1 MNGFLAIVFT
11 MSMLERYPDLSDDDL
26 EKIKETMDF
35 FDEHIRGH
43 HAKDVEIIKEN
54 YGDGFQGKNRDYTPE
69 KWPSKKT
76 TYLLKRNF
84 EHDNGDSR
92 IRYYPLKYTVHLALG
107 ITNWESPFTSDALAI
122 KIKQTNIEL
131 IHRNTDEDWLV
142 DKNVDIWGEF
152 SSNETPEKTIVTNKA
167 SSTKS
172 NIDPLIRTIMK
183 AILRRKLVILE
194 GVPGTGKTHVFD
206 SIKDKFGHATFL
218 TFHPSSD
225 YSTFV
230 GGIRPGKNEVTKKLE
245 FNPTKGH
252 LLNILDK
259 AKEGKVILWID
270 ELNRANVPRVFG
282 DLISLIGN
290 KNPPGLHIPNVGL
303 EGAEQKI
310 KLTQEQIGN
319 LHIVGT
325 MNTSDRSVTPLDAA
339 LRRRFSFIRLHPMT
353 KSDLFAIESSNSEFA
368 FKAIEEDINCFENL
382 NLLLNENMGSDAIM
396 GHSYLFEMSKYAKED
411 SKRKLSWKYSILP
424 NIIDTLLISQNFELI
439 KEINNIIG
447 KNTGLKLVDSA
458 QNGFGKGLGRMILV
472 AEVSE

>member
-1 MNGFLAIVFT
+1 MFT
-11 MSMLERYPDLSDDDL
+11 MSILERYPDLSDDDV
-26 EKIKETMDF
+26 EKVQKAMDF
-35 FDEHIRGH
+35 FDEHIRGY
-43 HAKDVEIIKEN
+43 HAKDIEIIKEN
-54 YGDGFQGKNRDYTPE
+54 YGDGFQGMNTDFTPE
-69 KWPSKKT
+69 KWPSKKI

-84 EHDNGDSR
+84 EHGNGDSR

-107 ITNWESPFTSDALAI
+107 IKNWESPFTSDALAR
-122 KIKQTNIEL
+122 KIKPTNIEC
-131 IHRNTDEDWLV
+131 IHREKDEDWFK

-152 SSNETPEKTIVTNKA
+152 SSDGKPAETIATNKS

-172 NIDPLIRTIMK
+172 NVDPLIETIMNV
-183 AILRRKLVILE
+183 ILRRKLVILE

-206 SIKDKFGHATFL
+206 SIKDKFSHATFL

-290 KNPPGLHIPNVGL
+290 KNPPKLHIPNVGL

-339 LRRRFSFIRLHPMT
+339 LRRRFNFIRLHPMT

-368 FKAIEEDINCFENL
+368 FKAIEEDITCFEDL

-411 SKRKLSWKYSILP
+411 SKRKLLWKYSILP

-439 KEINNIIG
+439 KEINTIIE
-447 KNTGLKLVDSA
+447 KNTELKLVDSA
-458 QNGFGKGLGRMILV
+458 ENGFGKGLGRMILV
-472 AEVSE
+472 EGVEQ

>member
-1 MNGFLAIVFT
+1 MNGLLAIVFT
-11 MSMLERYPDLSDDDL
+11 MSILERYPDLSDDDL

-43 HAKDVEIIKEN
+43 RAKDVEIIKEN
-54 YGDGFQGKNRDYTPE
+54 YGDGFRGKNRDYTPE
-69 KWPSKKT
+69 KWPSKIT

-131 IHRNTDEDWLV
+131 IHRKTDEDWLV

-411 SKRKLSWKYSILP
+411 SKRKLLWKYSILP

-472 AEVSE
+472 EGVE

>member
-1 MNGFLAIVFT
+1 
-11 MSMLERYPDLSDDDL
+11 MSTLERYPDLSAADV
-26 EKIKETMDF
+26 EKIQEAMDF
-35 FDEHIRGH
+35 FDEHIRGFR
-43 HAKDVEIIKEN
+43 AKEVEIIKER
-54 YGDGFQGKNRDYTPE
+54 YGDGFQGKDKDYTAE
-69 KWPSKKT
+69 KWPSKVT

-107 ITNWESPFTSDALAI
+107 IKNWKNPFTSNALII
-122 KIKQTNIEL
+122 KIKQTNIEW
-131 IHRNTDEDWLV
+131 IHKKKDEDWLE
-142 DKNVDIWGEF
+142 DKSVDIWGGF
-152 SSNETPEKTIVTNKA
+152 SSNEKQGETIASNKA
-167 SSTKS
+167 SSIKS
-172 NIDPLIRTIMK
+172 NVDPLIEAIMNV
-183 AILRRKLVILE
+183 ILRRRLVILE

-206 SIKDKFGHATFL
+206 SIKGKFHHATFL

-290 KNPPGLHIPNVGL
+290 KNPPEIHIPNVGL

-339 LRRRFSFIRLHPMT
+339 MRRRFNFIRLHPMT
-353 KSDLFAIESSNSEFA
+353 KSDLFAIESSNSEFT
-368 FKAIEEDINCFENL
+368 FKAIEEDINCFEAL
-382 NLLLNENMGSDAIM
+382 NQLLNENMGSDAIM
-396 GHSYLFEMSKYAKED
+396 GHSYLFEMSKYANEE
-411 SKRKLSWKYSILP
+411 SKRKLLWKYSILP

-439 KEINNIIG
+439 KEINHVIG

-458 QNGFGKGLGRMILV
+458 KGGFGEGLGRMILV
-472 AEVSE
+472 EGVE

>member
-1 MNGFLAIVFT
+1 MFP
-11 MSMLERYPDLSDDDL
+11 MSVLERYPDLSVDDV
-26 EKIKETMDF
+26 EKIQEAMIF
-35 FDEHIRGH
+35 FDEHIRGKN
-43 HAKDVEIIKEN
+43 AKNVPIIKER
-54 YGDGFQGKNRDYTPE
+54 YGDGFQGQNSDYTKE
-69 KWPSKKT
+69 KWPSKRT
-76 TYLLKRNF
+76 FYLLKRNLV
-84 EHDNGDSR
+84 DGSGDS
-92 IRYYPLKYTVHLALG
+92 IIKYYPMKYTVHLALG
-107 ITNWESPFTSDALAI
+107 ITNWKSPFTSNALET
-122 KIKQTNIEL
+122 KIKVTGIEW
-131 IHRNTDEDWLV
+131 IHKEEDEDWLE
-142 DKNVDIWGEF
+142 DKDVDIWGEF
-152 SSNETPEKTIVTNKA
+152 SSKEKPAKTIATNKA
-167 SSTKS
+167 SSTQS
-172 NIDPLIRTIMK
+172 NIDSLMK

-206 SIKDKFGHATFL
+206 SIKEEFDHATFL

-259 AKEGKVILWID
+259 AKDGKVILWID

-290 KNPPGLHIPNVGL
+290 KNPPELHIPNVGL

-310 KLTQEQIGN
+310 KLTQEQIGH

-339 LRRRFSFIRLHPMT
+339 LRRRFNFIRLHPMT
-353 KSDLFAIESSNSEFA
+353 KSDLFAIESSNNEFA
-368 FKAIEEDINCFENL
+368 FKAIEEDITCFEEL
-382 NLLLNENMGSDAIM
+382 NQLLNENMSSDAIM
-396 GHSYLFEMSKYAKED
+396 GHSYLFEMSKHAKED
-411 SKRKLSWKYSILP
+411 SKRVLLWKYSILP

>member
-1 MNGFLAIVFT
+1 
-11 MSMLERYPDLSDDDL
+11 
-26 EKIKETMDF
+26 
-35 FDEHIRGH
+35 
-43 HAKDVEIIKEN
+43 
-54 YGDGFQGKNRDYTPE
+54 
-69 KWPSKKT
+69 
-76 TYLLKRNF
+76 
-84 EHDNGDSR
+84 
-92 IRYYPLKYTVHLALG
+92 VHLALG
-107 ITNWESPFTSDALAI
+107 IKNWESPFTSDALER
-122 KIKQTNIEL
+122 KIKPTNIEC
-131 IHRNTDEDWLV
+131 IHREKDEDWFK

-152 SSNETPEKTIVTNKA
+152 SSNGKPAETIATNKV

-172 NIDPLIRTIMK
+172 NIDPLIKAIMN

-290 KNPPGLHIPNVGL
+290 KNPPELHIPNVGL
-303 EGAEQKI
+303 EGTEQKI
-310 KLTQEQIGN
+310 KLTQEQIEN

-339 LRRRFSFIRLHPMT
+339 LRRRFNFVRLHPMT
-353 KSDLFAIESSNSEFA
+353 KSDLFAIETSNSEFA
-368 FKAIEEDINCFENL
+368 FKAIEEDITCFEDL
-382 NLLLNENMGSDAIM
+382 NQLLNENMGSDAIM
-396 GHSYLFEMSKYAKED
+396 GHSYLFEMSKHAKED
-411 SKRKLSWKYSILP
+411 SKRVLLWKYSILP
-424 NIIDTLLISQNFELI
+424 NIIDTLLISQNFEII
-439 KEINNIIG
+439 KEINIIIG

-472 AEVSE
+472 GEVSE

>member
-1 MNGFLAIVFT
+1 MFPMAV
-11 MSMLERYPDLSDDDL
+11 LEGYPNLSDDDV
-26 EKIKETMDF
+26 EKVRKAMDF
-35 FDEHIRGH
+35 FDEHIRG
-43 HAKDVEIIKEN
+43 KKGKNLKIIKEK
-54 YGDGFQGKNRDYTPE
+54 YGDGFQGNNSDFTPE
-69 KWPSKKT
+69 KWPLKNT

-84 EHDNGDSR
+84 EHGNGDSI

-107 ITNWESPFTSDALAI
+107 IKNWESPFTSDALAR
-122 KIKQTNIEL
+122 KIKLTIIEC
-131 IHRNTDEDWLV
+131 IHREKDEDWFK

-152 SSNETPEKTIVTNKA
+152 SSNGKPAETIATNKA

-172 NIDPLIRTIMK
+172 NIDPLVKTIMNV
-183 AILRRKLVILE
+183 IIRRKLVILE

-206 SIKDKFGHATFL
+206 SIKGKFRHATFL

-290 KNPPGLHIPNVGL
+290 KNPPEIHIPNVGL

-310 KLTQEQIGN
+310 KLTQEQIRN

-339 LRRRFSFIRLHPMT
+339 MRRRFNFIRLHPMT
-353 KSDLFAIESSNSEFA
+353 KSDLFAIESSNSEFT
-368 FKAIEEDINCFENL
+368 FKAIEEDINCFEAL
-382 NLLLNENMGSDAIM
+382 NQLLNENMGSDAIM
-396 GHSYLFEMSKYAKED
+396 GHSYLFEMSKYANED
-411 SKRKLSWKYSILP
+411 SKRKLLWKYSILP

-439 KEINNIIG
+439 KEINHVIG

-458 QNGFGKGLGRMILV
+458 QGGFGEGLGRMILV
-472 AEVSE
+472 EGVE

>member
-1 MNGFLAIVFT
+1 
-11 MSMLERYPDLSDDDL
+11 MSVLERYPDLSDDDV
-26 EKIKETMDF
+26 EKVQKAMNF
-35 FDEHIRGH
+35 FDEHIRGY
-43 HAKDVEIIKEN
+43 HAKDVGIIKEN
-54 YGDGFQGKNRDYTPE
+54 YGDGFQGKDTDFTQE
-69 KWPSKKT
+69 KWPSKKI

-84 EHDNGDSR
+84 EKDNGDST
-92 IRYYPLKYTVHLALG
+92 IRYYPMKYTVHLALG
-107 ITNWESPFTSDALAI
+107 IKSWGSPLTSDALVR
-122 KIKQTNIEL
+122 KIKSTSIEW
-131 IHRNTDEDWLV
+131 IHREKNEDWLKN
-142 DKNVDIWGEF
+142 KNVDIWGEF
-152 SSNETPEKTIVTNKA
+152 QSKEKLEETSATSKV
-167 SSTKS
+167 SSTQS
-172 NIDPLIRTIMK
+172 NTDPVIMTIMK

-206 SIKDKFGHATFL
+206 SIKNKFGHAIFL

-259 AKEGKVILWID
+259 AKDGKVILWID

-290 KNPPGLHIPNVGL
+290 KNPPEIHIPNVGL
-303 EGAEQKI
+303 EGDEQKI
-310 KLTQEQIGN
+310 KLTQKQIGN

-339 LRRRFSFIRLHPMT
+339 LRRRFNFIRLHPMT

-368 FKAIEEDINCFENL
+368 FKAIEEDITCFEDL
-382 NLLLNENMGSDAIM
+382 NQLLNENMGSDAIM
-396 GHSYLFEMSKYAKED
+396 GHSYLFEMSKHAKED
-411 SKRKLSWKYSILP
+411 SKRVLLWKYSILP

-439 KEINNIIG
+439 KEINNLIE

-458 QNGFGKGLGRMILV
+458 QNEFGKGLGRMILV
-472 AEVSE
+472 EGVEE